1 MDPQFVADWR
11 DELQARVFITEY
23 VWDETTLSQVLHLQ
37 GGLRK
42 LMDRRIW
49 EDAYRRAAE
58 ITPVRVDRRMRDI
71 LYGDVPTFMELPH
84 AVKSGDLESADA
96 AFLGMGYEG
105 VKIDSPHTYLPD
117 LAAPAGPDS
126 IYYRTGADR
135 APEAVRRYSIHYS
148 IHHAFGLFIEYA
160 PDFYIFKHL
169 RAVDA
174 GDVPVIPGDP
184 ETSFQRCEARVR
196 DIVAAGAV
204 PLVCGGDHA
213 ITLPVVKAVAGAM
226 AGRLGLIHL
235 DSHYDLC
242 WDPPLFAGSQW
253 AQILR
258 LANVAA
264 RNFCQIGIRG
274 LRQVPFEV
282 EVAQA
287 LGHTVL
293 TMADVDRDG
302 VESAADVAL
311 ARACDGTEGVY
322 VSLDVD
328 VLDPAYCPAQKYPE
342 PAGLTSKQIIT
353 LLRRIGQQ
361 AEIRGFDLCCLG
373 PQYDDRVGTGSHLAA
388 RLFVEILATLAW
400 RRRT

>member
-1 MDPQFVADWR
+1 MEKQ
-11 DELQARVFITEY
+11 I
-23 VWDETTLSQVLHLQ
+23 WD
-37 GGLRK
+37 
-42 LMDRRIW
+42 
-49 EDAYRRAAE
+49 DAYRRAAE
-58 ITPVRVDRRMRDI
+58 IAPVRVDRRMRDI
-71 LYGDVPTFMELPH
+71 LYGDVPTFMELPY
-84 AVKSGDLESADA
+84 ARTAEDLQGAGA

-126 IYYRTGADR
+126 IYYRTGADQ

-148 IHHAFGLFIEYA
+148 IHHAYGLFVEYGT
-160 PDFYIFKHL
+160 DFYIFQHL

-174 GDVPVIPGDP
+174 GDVPVVPGDP
-184 ETSFQRCEARVR
+184 EASFERCEARVGE
-196 DIVAAGAV
+196 IVAAGAV

-213 ITLPVVKAVAGAM
+213 ITLPVVRAVAGALS
-226 AGRLGLIHL
+226 GRLGLIHL

-258 LANVAA
+258 LSNVEVH
-264 RNFCQIGIRG
+264 NFCQIGMRG

-287 LGHTVL
+287 LGHPVF
-293 TMADVDRDG
+293 TMADIDRQGMEAVVD
-302 VESAADVAL
+302 AAL

-322 VSLDVD
+322 VSLDIDVVD
-328 VLDPAYCPAQKYPE
+328 PVYCPAQKYPE
-342 PAGLTSKQIIT
+342 PAGLTSKQIIAA
-353 LLRRIGQQ
+353 LRRIGQV
-361 AEIRGFDLCCLG
+361 AEIKGFDLCCLG

-388 RLFVEILATLAW
+388 RLFVEVMAAMAW
-400 RRRT
+400 RMSGR